1 MEVEAEVEVE
11 SRFFEA
17 GGRSAEPE
25 VEVRC
30 RSPWVEAE
38 VGQQRL
44 AEVVVPV
51 RVSQFASSVLCWS
64 TAYRTNLSSKP
75 CQV

>member
-11 SRFFEA
+11 SRLLEA

-38 VGQQRL
+38 VGRQRL
-44 AEVVVPV
+44 AEVVVPEAGVSV
-51 RVSQFASSVLCWS
+51 RVVRALLVDGVSYKLVL
-64 TAYRTNLSSKP
+64 
-75 CQV
+75 